1 MKGMEVFMRS
11 IFKKNQ
17 VIISVI
23 ALMLIAAGYMSYT
36 TDINNDLKTAVLKDA
51 EEYAELGDA
60 QLVSSQVANNEN
72 TETQEESKNANDGNL
87 QENGKN
93 ENVPSGDK
101 NSNTTNMQET
111 NEAVDTSTHISE
123 SSYFTESRLEREK
136 MYSQMLESY
145 QKILENS
152 QITDTQKEIAQN
164 EVSKINKTKN
174 GYEVE
179 IVEYLEDYE
188 NAMGLE
194 DETEVYDIYIK
205 NLNQETVATIESNEN
220 ETRKIEVIK
229 ENIDKFTTKTV
240 KLMKNSEGKIFVE
253 SVE

>member
-1 MKGMEVFMRS
+1 MKS

-72 TETQEESKNANDGNL
+72 TETQQESKTANDGNL

-93 ENVPSGDK
+93 ENVQSGDK

-111 NEAVDTSTHISE
+111 NEAVDTSTQNSG

-174 GYEVE
+174 A
-179 IVEYLEDYE
+179 IMIAE
-188 NAMGLE
+188 NL
-194 DETEVYDIYIK
+194 IK
-205 NLNQETVATIESNEN
+205 NKDFSDVVIFVNGNSVNVVVKEKTLKTEQIAQIQNIVTREIEND
-220 ETRKIEVIK
+220 I
-229 ENIDKFTTKTV
+229 ENIHISCK
-240 KLMKNSEGKIFVE
+240 E
-253 SVE
+253 

>member
-36 TDINNDLKTAVLKDA
+36 TDINNDLKTAVLKDT

-60 QLVSSQVANNEN
+60 QLVSSQAANNEN

-101 NSNTTNMQET
+101 NSDTTNMQET
-111 NEAVDTSTHISE
+111 NEAVDTSTQNSG

-174 GYEVE
+174 A
-179 IVEYLEDYE
+179 IMIAE
-188 NAMGLE
+188 NL
-194 DETEVYDIYIK
+194 IK
-205 NLNQETVATIESNEN
+205 NKDFSDVVIFVNGNSVNVVVKEKTLKTEQIAQIQNIVTREIEND
-220 ETRKIEVIK
+220 I
-229 ENIDKFTTKTV
+229 ENIHISCK
-240 KLMKNSEGKIFVE
+240 E
-253 SVE
+253 

>member
-93 ENVPSGDK
+93 ENMPSGDK
-101 NSNTTNMQET
+101 NSDTTNMQET
-111 NEAVDTSTHISE
+111 NEAVDTSTQNSE

-174 GYEVE
+174 A
-179 IVEYLEDYE
+179 IMIAE
-188 NAMGLE
+188 NL
-194 DETEVYDIYIK
+194 IK
-205 NLNQETVATIESNEN
+205 NKDFSDVVIFVNGNSVNVIVKEKTLKTEQIAQIQNIVTREIEND
-220 ETRKIEVIK
+220 I
-229 ENIDKFTTKTV
+229 ENIHISCK
-240 KLMKNSEGKIFVE
+240 E
-253 SVE
+253 

>member
-1 MKGMEVFMRS
+1 MKGMKVFMRS

-72 TETQEESKNANDGNL
+72 IETQEESKNTSSETQQESKTANDGNL

-93 ENVPSGDK
+93 ENVQSGDK

-111 NEAVDTSTHISE
+111 NEAVDTSTQNSG

-174 GYEVE
+174 A
-179 IVEYLEDYE
+179 IMIAE
-188 NAMGLE
+188 NL
-194 DETEVYDIYIK
+194 IK
-205 NLNQETVATIESNEN
+205 NKDFSDVVIFVNGNSVNVVVKEKTLKTEQIAQIQNIVTREIEND
-220 ETRKIEVIK
+220 I
-229 ENIDKFTTKTV
+229 ENIHISCK
-240 KLMKNSEGKIFVE
+240 E
-253 SVE
+253 

>member
-1 MKGMEVFMRS
+1 MKGMKVFMRS

-72 TETQEESKNANDGNL
+72 TETQEESKNTSSETQQESKTANDGNL
-87 QENGKN
+87 QENGTN
-93 ENVPSGDK
+93 EIVQSGDK

-111 NEAVDTSTHISE
+111 NEAVDTSTQNSG

-174 GYEVE
+174 A
-179 IVEYLEDYE
+179 IMIAE
-188 NAMGLE
+188 NL
-194 DETEVYDIYIK
+194 IK
-205 NLNQETVATIESNEN
+205 NKDFSDVVIFVNGNSVNVVVKEKTLKTEQIAQIQNIVTREIEND
-220 ETRKIEVIK
+220 I
-229 ENIDKFTTKTV
+229 ENIHISCK
-240 KLMKNSEGKIFVE
+240 E
-253 SVE
+253 